1 LTVRINDILDEV
13 SEFVPEADKR
23 LIEKAYVFS
32 ARVHQGQTRL
42 SGEPYLNHPL
52 EVAFMVAQMHLDAT
66 AVVASLLHDTIEDSL
81 IKTDQIKADFGDEVV
96 QVVDG
101 LTKISKMNFR
111 SVEEQQAE
119 NFRKMILAM
128 SKDLRV
134 LLIKLVDRLHN
145 MRTLEYHKRESQIR
159 IAQET
164 LDIYAPL
171 SNRLGIHWLQVELE
185 ELSLKYLEP
194 EDYRILKARLD
205 SIAKE
210 KEEYLQGV
218 IAQIQAKLTE
228 AGIKAELKGRIKHI
242 YSVYQK
248 LKRQG
253 ISLENIYDVLGVR
266 VLVTTVGE
274 CYETLGIIHSMWK
287 PIQQRIKDFIA
298 MPKPNKYQS
307 LHTTVFG
314 PEGERIEIQIRTFEM
329 DFIANEGIAAHW
341 LYKDYS
347 KLKDQ
352 PKLKNQEG
360 QELSWLRRLLE
371 SQKELKDPREFL
383 QSVKLDLYPEDVFV
397 FTPQGEVLQFPM
409 GATPLDFAYSV
420 HTQLGNQCTGAKVN
434 GQIVKLNYELK
445 SGDVIEILRSP
456 KQHPSKDW
464 LRIAKTSRARNK
476 IQNWL
481 RTQEREQSIALGRE
495 MLEKKLK
502 SQHVAKDVDLE
513 HLAREFSFK
522 TADDLFAAIGFGRTS
537 VNQVIH
543 KIMPE
548 EQKKEYKE
556 VAPQKKQVGSSVVV
570 KGVENLLIR
579 YARCCR
585 PIPGDEII
593 GFITRGKGITV
604 HRTSCP
610 YVDEVDSQR
619 LIPVEWESGIS
630 EAHEIEISV
639 ICEDKPGM
647 LGSITAILGA
657 KNINITKLNASSL
670 PDGHSKCVFRVMVK
684 DIHELERLST
694 EIRKLK
700 GVDRIDR
707 VLSAL

>member
-1 LTVRINDILDEV
+1 MSSYI
-13 SEFVPEADKR
+13 PEEDKR

-32 ARVHQGQTRL
+32 ARVHQGQKRL
-42 SGEPYLNHPL
+42 SGEPYLHHPL
-52 EVAFMVAQMHLDAT
+52 EVAHIVAQMRLDVT
-66 AVVASLLHDTIEDSL
+66 AVTAAFLHDAIEDSL
-81 IKTDQIKADFGDEVV
+81 TKREDIQQEFGEEVA
-96 QVVDG
+96 QVVEG

-145 MRTLEYHKRESQIR
+145 MRTLEYHNRASQLR
-159 IAQET
+159 IARET

-171 SNRLGIHWLQVELE
+171 ANRLGIHWLQVELE
-185 ELSLKYLEP
+185 ELSLRYLEP
-194 EDYRILKARLD
+194 EDYHVLKTKLD
-205 SIAKE
+205 AVALE
-210 KEEYLQGV
+210 KEPFLRDV
-218 IAQIQAKLTE
+218 MAQVSSKLEE
-228 AGIKAELKGRIKHI
+228 AGIRAELKSRIKHI

-253 ISLENIYDVLGVR
+253 IPLENIYDVLGVR
-266 VLVTTVGE
+266 VIVNNVGE
-274 CYETLGIIHSMWK
+274 CYAALGIIHNMWK

-314 PEGERIEIQIRTFEM
+314 PGGERIEIQIRTYEM

-347 KLKDQ
+347 KLRDQ
-352 PKLKNQEG
+352 AKLRDQQG

-397 FTPQGEVLQFPM
+397 FTPRGEVLQFPL

-420 HTQLGNQCTGAKVN
+420 HTQLGHQCTGAKVN

-445 SGDVIEILRSP
+445 SGDVIEIMRSP

-464 LRIAKTSRARNK
+464 MRIARTSRARNK
-476 IQNWL
+476 IQTWL

-502 SQHVAKDVDLE
+502 SLHISKDMDLE
-513 HLAREFSFK
+513 ALAREFSFK
-522 TADDLFAAIGFGRTS
+522 TADDLYASIGYGRTS
-537 VNQVIH
+537 VNQIVH
-543 KIMPE
+543 KILPE
-548 EQKKEYKE
+548 EQKKEFKE
-556 VAPQKKQVGSSVVV
+556 VHPKKKQVGSSVVV
-570 KGVENLLIR
+570 KGVDNLLIR
-579 YARCCR
+579 FARCCR
-585 PIPGDEII
+585 PIPGDDII

-604 HRTSCP
+604 HRSNCP
-610 YVDEVDSQR
+610 YATEIDSQR
-619 LIPVEWESGIS
+619 IIPVEWDMGVSES
-630 EAHEIEISV
+630 HEIELTA
-639 ICEDKPGM
+639 ICQDKPGM
-647 LGSITAILGA
+647 LGSITAIIGA
-657 KNINITKLNASSL
+657 RNINITKLNASSM
-670 PDGHSKCVFRVMVK
+670 PNGNSMCSFRLLVK
-684 DIHELERLST
+684 DLGELEKLSA
-694 EIRKLK
+694 ELRKLK
-700 GVDRIDR
+700 GVERIER
-707 VLSAL
+707 K

>member
-1 LTVRINDILDEV
+1 MTVRINDILDEV
-13 SEFVPEADKR
+13 SAYAPEAEKR

-52 EVAFMVAQMHLDAT
+52 EVAFLAGQMHLDAT
-66 AVVASLLHDTIEDSL
+66 AIVASLLHDTIEDSL
-81 IKTDQIKADFGDEVV
+81 IPIEEINAGFGDEVA

-159 IAQET
+159 IARET
-164 LDIYAPL
+164 LEIYAPL
-171 SNRLGIHWLQVELE
+171 ANRLGIHWLQVELE

-194 EDYRILKARLD
+194 DDYRILKTTLD

-210 KEEYLQGV
+210 KDEYIKEV
-218 IAQIQAKLTE
+218 ITQIQAKITE
-228 AGIKAELKGRIKHI
+228 AEIKAELKGRIKNI

-266 VLVTTVGE
+266 VLVTSVGE
-274 CYETLGIIHSMWK
+274 CYETLGIIHSIWK

-314 PEGERIEIQIRTFEM
+314 PGGERIEIQIRTFEM

-352 PKLKNQEG
+352 PRFKDQQG
-360 QELSWLRRLLE
+360 HELSWLRRLLE
-371 SQKELKDPREFL
+371 SQKELKDPHEFL

-397 FTPQGEVLQFPM
+397 FTPRGEVLQFPM

-420 HTQLGNQCTGAKVN
+420 HTQLGNQCAGAKVN

-445 SGDVIEILRSP
+445 SGDVIEILRSQ

-476 IQNWL
+476 IQTWL

-502 SQHVAKDVDLE
+502 SHHVAKDIDLE
-513 HLAREFSFK
+513 SLAREFSFK
-522 TADDLFAAIGFGRTS
+522 TTEDLYASIGFGRTS

-548 EQKKEYKE
+548 EQKKEHKE
-556 VAPQKKQVGSSVVV
+556 VAPKKKQAGSNVVV
-570 KGVENLLIR
+570 KGVENMLVR

-604 HRTSCP
+604 HRMNCP
-610 YVDEVDSQR
+610 YANEIDSQR
-619 LIPVEWESGIS
+619 LNPVEWDSGIS
-630 EAHEIEISV
+630 ESHEIEFSV

-657 KNINITKLNASSL
+657 KNINITKLNTTSL
-670 PDGHSKCVFRVMVK
+670 PDGHSRCLFRVMVK
-684 DIHELERLST
+684 DLRELDKIST

-700 GVDRIDR
+700 GVAGIDR
-707 VLSAL
+707 V

>member
-1 LTVRINDILDEV
+1 MTVRINDILDEV
-13 SEFVPEADKR
+13 SSYIPEEDKR

-32 ARVHQGQTRL
+32 ARVHQGQKRL
-42 SGEPYLNHPL
+42 SGEPYLHHPL
-52 EVAFMVAQMHLDAT
+52 EVAHIVAQMRLDVT
-66 AVVASLLHDTIEDSL
+66 AVTAAFLHDAIEDSL
-81 IKTDQIKADFGDEVV
+81 TKREDIQQEFGEEVA
-96 QVVDG
+96 QVVEG

-145 MRTLEYHKRESQIR
+145 MRTLEYHNRASQLR
-159 IAQET
+159 IARET

-171 SNRLGIHWLQVELE
+171 ANRLGIHWLQVELE
-185 ELSLKYLEP
+185 ELSLRYLEP
-194 EDYRILKARLD
+194 EDYHVLKTKLD
-205 SIAKE
+205 AVALE
-210 KEEYLQGV
+210 KEPFLRDV
-218 IAQIQAKLTE
+218 MAQVSSKLEE
-228 AGIKAELKGRIKHI
+228 AGIRAELKSRIKHI

-253 ISLENIYDVLGVR
+253 IPLENIYDVLGVR
-266 VLVTTVGE
+266 VIVNNVGE
-274 CYETLGIIHSMWK
+274 CYAALGIIHNMWK

-314 PEGERIEIQIRTFEM
+314 PGGERIEIQIRTYEM

-347 KLKDQ
+347 KLRDQ
-352 PKLKNQEG
+352 AKLRDQQG

-397 FTPQGEVLQFPM
+397 FTPRGEVLQFPL

-420 HTQLGNQCTGAKVN
+420 HTQLGHQCTGAKVN

-445 SGDVIEILRSP
+445 SGDVIEIMRSP

-464 LRIAKTSRARNK
+464 MRIARTSRARNK
-476 IQNWL
+476 IQTWL

-502 SQHVAKDVDLE
+502 SLHISKDMDLE
-513 HLAREFSFK
+513 ALAREFSFK
-522 TADDLFAAIGFGRTS
+522 TADDLYASIGYGRTS
-537 VNQVIH
+537 VNQIVH
-543 KIMPE
+543 KILPE
-548 EQKKEYKE
+548 EQKKEFKE
-556 VAPQKKQVGSSVVV
+556 VHPKKKQVGSSVVV
-570 KGVENLLIR
+570 KGVDNLLIR
-579 YARCCR
+579 FARCCR
-585 PIPGDEII
+585 PIPGDDII

-604 HRTSCP
+604 HRSNCP
-610 YVDEVDSQR
+610 YATEIDSQR
-619 LIPVEWESGIS
+619 IIPVEWDMGVSES
-630 EAHEIEISV
+630 HEIELTA
-639 ICEDKPGM
+639 ICQDKPGM
-647 LGSITAILGA
+647 LGSITAIIGA
-657 KNINITKLNASSL
+657 RNINITKLNASSM
-670 PDGHSKCVFRVMVK
+670 PNGNSMCSFRLLVK
-684 DIHELERLST
+684 DLGELEKLSA
-694 EIRKLK
+694 ELRKLK
-700 GVDRIDR
+700 GVERIER
-707 VLSAL
+707 K

>member
-1 LTVRINDILDEV
+1 M
-13 SEFVPEADKR
+13 A
-23 LIEKAYVFS
+23 
-32 ARVHQGQTRL
+32 G
-42 SGEPYLNHPL
+42 
-52 EVAFMVAQMHLDAT
+52 QMHLDAT
-66 AVVASLLHDTIEDSL
+66 AIVASLLHDTIEDSL
-81 IKTDQIKADFGDEVV
+81 IKIEEIKAGFGDEVA

-159 IAQET
+159 IARET

-171 SNRLGIHWLQVELE
+171 ANRLGIHWLQVELE

-194 EDYRILKARLD
+194 DDYRILKTTLD

-210 KEEYLQGV
+210 KDEYIKEV
-218 IAQIQAKLTE
+218 ITQIQAKITE
-228 AGIKAELKGRIKHI
+228 AEIKAEIKGRIKNI

-274 CYETLGIIHSMWK
+274 CYETLGIIHSIWK

-314 PEGERIEIQIRTFEM
+314 PGGERIEIQIRTFEM

-352 PKLKNQEG
+352 PRFKDQQG
-360 QELSWLRRLLE
+360 HELSWLRRLLE
-371 SQKELKDPREFL
+371 SQKELKDPHEFL

-397 FTPQGEVLQFPM
+397 FTPRGEVLQFPM

-420 HTQLGNQCTGAKVN
+420 HTQLGNQCAGAKVN

-445 SGDVIEILRSP
+445 SGDVIEILRSQ

-476 IQNWL
+476 IQTWL
-481 RTQEREQSIALGRE
+481 RTQEREQSIALGKE

-502 SQHVAKDVDLE
+502 SHHVAKDIDLE
-513 HLAREFSFK
+513 SLAREFSFK
-522 TADDLFAAIGFGRTS
+522 TTEDLYASIGFGRTS

-548 EQKKEYKE
+548 EHKKEHKE
-556 VAPQKKQVGSSVVV
+556 VTPKKKQVGSSVVV
-570 KGVENLLIR
+570 KGVENLLVR

-604 HRTSCP
+604 HRMNCP
-610 YVDEVDSQR
+610 YANEIDSQR
-619 LIPVEWESGIS
+619 LIPVEWDSGIS
-630 EAHEIEISV
+630 ESHEIEFSV

-647 LGSITAILGA
+647 LGSITAILGV
-657 KNINITKLNASSL
+657 KNINITKLNTTSL
-670 PDGHSKCVFRVMVK
+670 PDGHSRCLFRVMVK
-684 DIHELERLST
+684 DLRELDKIST

-700 GVDRIDR
+700 GVSGIDR
-707 VLSAL
+707 V

>member
-13 SEFVPEADKR
+13 SSYIPEEDKR

-32 ARVHQGQTRL
+32 ARVHQGQKRL
-42 SGEPYLNHPL
+42 SGEPYLHHPL
-52 EVAFMVAQMHLDAT
+52 EVAHIVAQMRLDVT
-66 AVVASLLHDTIEDSL
+66 AVTAAFLHDAIEDSL
-81 IKTDQIKADFGDEVV
+81 TKREDIQQEFGEEVA
-96 QVVDG
+96 QVVEG

-145 MRTLEYHKRESQIR
+145 MRTLEYHNRVSQLR
-159 IAQET
+159 IARET

-171 SNRLGIHWLQVELE
+171 ANRLGIHWLQVELE

-194 EDYRILKARLD
+194 EDYHVLKTKLD
-205 SIAKE
+205 AVALE
-210 KEEYLQGV
+210 KEPFLQDV
-218 IAQIQAKLTE
+218 MAQVGSKLDE
-228 AGIKAELKGRIKHI
+228 AGIKAELKSRIKHI

-253 ISLENIYDVLGVR
+253 IPLENIYDVLGVR
-266 VLVTTVGE
+266 VIVNSVGE
-274 CYETLGIIHSMWK
+274 CYAALGIIHNMWK

-314 PEGERIEIQIRTFEM
+314 PGGERIEIQIRTYEM

-347 KLKDQ
+347 KLRDQAKLKDQ
-352 PKLKNQEG
+352 QG

-397 FTPQGEVLQFPM
+397 FTPRGEVLQFPL

-420 HTQLGNQCTGAKVN
+420 HTQLGHQCTGAKVN

-445 SGDVIEILRSP
+445 SGDVIEIMRSP

-464 LRIAKTSRARNK
+464 MRIAKTSRARNK
-476 IQNWL
+476 IQAWL

-502 SQHVAKDVDLE
+502 GLHIQKDVDLE
-513 HLAREFSFK
+513 ALAREFSFK
-522 TADDLFAAIGFGRTS
+522 TADDLYASIGYGRTS
-537 VNQVIH
+537 VNQVVH
-543 KIMPE
+543 KILPE
-548 EQKKEYKE
+548 EQKKEFKE
-556 VAPQKKQVGSSVVV
+556 VHPKKKQVGSSVVV
-570 KGVENLLIR
+570 KGVDNLLIR
-579 YARCCR
+579 FARCCR
-585 PIPGDEII
+585 PIPGDDII

-604 HRTSCP
+604 HRSNCP
-610 YVDEVDSQR
+610 YATEIDSQR
-619 LIPVEWESGIS
+619 VIPVEWDMGVSES
-630 EAHEIEISV
+630 HEIELTA
-639 ICEDKPGM
+639 ICQDKPGM
-647 LGSITAILGA
+647 LSSITAIIGA
-657 KNINITKLNASSL
+657 RNINITKLNASSM
-670 PDGHSKCVFRVMVK
+670 PNGNSMCTFRLLVK
-684 DIHELERLST
+684 DLGELEKLSA
-694 EIRKLK
+694 ELRKLK
-700 GVDRIDR
+700 GVERIER
-707 VLSAL
+707 K